1 MTGWESNE
9 ARAELIPEVRTG
21 RPTAIVLAIG
31 ALVALVVAIGLNRHL
46 EDALGSTGAALAVLA
61 AWCVLGVAVA
71 IAAVLD
77 AYVRPDGETLSLA
90 VAIAATVFAIASML
104 VVAGIVAGAT
114 TGSSDVARGLQQIEA
129 EAD

>member
-1 MTGWESNE
+1 MN
-9 ARAELIPEVRTG
+9 RAESIPEVRTG
-21 RPTAIVLAIG
+21 RPAAIALSVG
-31 ALVALVVAIGLNRHL
+31 AVVALVVAIGLNRHL
-46 EDALGSTGAALAVLA
+46 EDALNSSGAALAVLA
-61 AWCVLGVAVA
+61 AWCVLGVALA

-114 TGSSDVARGLQQIEA
+114 SGTTGSDRGLQQIDA
-129 EAD
+129 RTS